1 MGDFCCKVGW
11 FQLFQFS
18 GKVLPNKCIY
28 SSVSCIFRKGAVF
41 FLFLFFCCHFCN
53 FVIIFFVFILLTL
66 EMVLYSLNYP
76 FSIVLWPIL
85 QTYWVLIDSFCWIFM
100 YFLKEP
106 QTPFTKPHL
115 CLLVCQSFLSSHSLL
130 LLSVT
135 SLCSNSQSCHV
146 ISNRAGVAAAAAASY
161 SSRNRHQWH
170 FLPLSFS
177 FFFNHS
183 FCHIRF
189 DFHAIIFFSFTQQF
203 RALVKAVDAG
213 I

>member
-100 YFLKEP
+100 YFFKEP
-106 QTPFTKPHL
+106 QTPFTKTPSL
-115 CLLVCQSFLSSHSLL
+115 PPCVPILPVFPLSSSSLCHL
-130 LLSVT
+130 

-170 FLPLSFS
+170 FLHFYFFAS
-177 FFFNHS
+177 FFF
-183 FCHIRF
+183 FL
-189 DFHAIIFFSFTQQF
+189 IIPFATSGLTFMPLFF
-203 RALVKAVDAG
+203 LVLLSSLEL
-213 I
+213 